1 MLADVDGLWGRDG
14 SLGNNLLC
22 ANTPPINVVTAV
34 RSTSLQKERM
44 EIFNGAE
51 ASISNLLAVSTGVH
65 AVPLA

>member
-14 SLGNNLLC
+14 SLGNLFC
-22 ANTPPINVVTAV
+22 ADTPPINTVTAV
-34 RSTSLQKERM
+34 RSTSFQKERR

-65 AVPLA
+65 AMPLA